1 MRIAF
6 IVVAMAG
13 LAGSASAQNAAT
25 GKKLFETFGCYQCHG
40 REGQGGAAGP
50 KLAPKPLPQD
60 ALIKYVRNPSGQ
72 MPPYTTKVVKD
83 SELAD
88 IYAFL
93 RGIPDAPAAKSIP
106 LLNQ

>member
-1 MRIAF
+1 MRFVF
-6 IVVAMAG
+6 IMVAMAG
-13 LAGSASAQNAAT
+13 LASAQDAAN
-25 GKKLFETFGCYQCHG
+25 GKKLFADFGCYQCHG

-50 KLAPKPLPQD
+50 RLAPKPLPQA
-60 ALIKYVRNPSGQ
+60 ALMKYVRNPTGQ

-83 SELAD
+83 AELSD

-93 RGIPDAPAAKSIP
+93 KSVPDAQPAKNIP

>member
-1 MRIAF
+1 MKFVFLIA
-6 IVVAMAG
+6 V
-13 LAGSASAQNAAT
+13 LAGGAASASAQDAEN
-25 GKKLFETFGCYQCHG
+25 GKKLFANFGCYQCHG

-50 KLAPKPLPQD
+50 KLAPKPLAQA
-60 ALIKYVRNPSGQ
+60 ALMKYVRNPSGQ

-83 SELAD
+83 TELAD

-93 RGIPDAPAAKSIP
+93 KSVPDSKAAKDIP

>member
-1 MRIAF
+1 MRVAWMIAML
-6 IVVAMAG
+6 VGAAV
-13 LAGSASAQNAAT
+13 SASAQDAAN
-25 GKKLFETFGCYQCHG
+25 GKKLFATFGCYQCHG

-50 KLAPKPLPQD
+50 KLAPKPLPQE
-60 ALIKYVRNPSGQ
+60 ALMKYVRNPSGQ

-83 SELAD
+83 AELAD

-93 RGIPDAPAAKSIP
+93 RSIPDAQPAKNIP